1 MTTLQQLDDEQVN
14 AEVPVNENFETV
26 SASGI
31 FGKKHTT
38 TSGLTWGYYGGRY
51 NGNTVSDGTVTLTDA
66 ATNYIVVLRS
76 TGVVSVSTA
85 TTNST
90 NPLYARLYNVTTV
103 AGAVTAV
110 VDERWEANGLL
121 FNTSGSSGTVTSVAA
136 GNGVETASG
145 SAVTTTGTIRGA
157 IEVNAQTGTTYTY
170 VTGDRGKLVTH
181 TNAAAIA
188 GTLPQAGSAGFETK
202 WYAWVQ
208 NRGAGTL
215 TITPTTSTIDGAAT
229 LALTTGQGALI
240 VSDGTNYFTMRGIGG
255 SAGSVATDAIWDAA
269 GDLAVGSGANTA
281 AKLAIGTAR
290 QVLRVNGSANGLEWA
305 NNTESIQIACSDEA
319 TALTTGTAKVTFRM
333 PYAFTLTDVRA
344 SVTTAPTGAT
354 LTVDINESGS
364 TVLSTKLT
372 IDASEKTSTT
382 AATPAVISDAALA
395 DDAEITIDIDQIGST
410 IAGAGLKVTLIGV
423 RAA

>member
-1 MTTLQQLDDEQVN
+1 
-14 AEVPVNENFETV
+14 
-26 SASGI
+26 
-31 FGKKHTT
+31 
-38 TSGLTWGYYGGRY
+38 
-51 NGNTVSDGTVTLTDA
+51 
-66 ATNYIVVLRS
+66 
-76 TGVVSVSTA
+76 
-85 TTNST
+85 
-90 NPLYARLYNVTTV
+90 
-103 AGAVTAV
+103 
-110 VDERWEANGLL
+110 
-121 FNTSGSSGTVTSVAA
+121 VTSVAA

-181 TNAAAIA
+181 TNAASIA

-281 AKLAIGTAR
+281 AKLAIGAAR

-305 NNTESIQIACSDEA
+305 NNTESIQIACSDET

-364 TVLSTKLT
+364 TILSTKLT